1 MTGLPT
7 LREAELALRCA
18 RMDEDGNITI
28 SDVVAQR
35 IRLELE
41 LLRATT
47 AGHKARVADAIEH
60 VTAEH
65 GGVSRRLGDGG
76 VA

>member
-18 RMDEDGNITI
+18 PVDEDGNITI
-28 SDVVAQR
+28 SDLVAQR

-41 LLRATT
+41 LLRATA
-47 AGHKARVADAIEH
+47 AGHKTRVSDAI
-60 VTAEH
+60 TYLKAEH
-65 GGVSRRLGDGG
+65 GGVLRRMEES
-76 VA
+76 

>member
-1 MTGLPT
+1 VTGLPT

>member
-1 MTGLPT
+1 MGGLPT

-18 RMDEDGNITI
+18 RVDEDGNITI

-60 VTAEH
+60 AMAEH
-65 GGVSRRLGDGG
+65 SGVLHRLGES
-76 VA
+76 